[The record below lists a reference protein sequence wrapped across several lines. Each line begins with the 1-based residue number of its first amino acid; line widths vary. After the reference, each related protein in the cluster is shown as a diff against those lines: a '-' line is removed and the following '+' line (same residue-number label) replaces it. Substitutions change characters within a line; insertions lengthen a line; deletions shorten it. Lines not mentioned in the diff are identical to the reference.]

1 MKICRILL
9 LHESSYICTNSKK
22 LENNKSIPVYSLDK
36 FNVSDKQSVH
46 YQVEVFDANRHF
58 QVSYPHRHDFYEIL
72 YLYNGSGFHIIDSNK
87 YEIKPPC
94 VFFMSPGQ
102 AHKLEL
108 SHDIKGFIFL
118 FTAEF
123 YLLDQKNK
131 NRLLE
136 FPFFFSLEQN
146 NPPLLLT
153 SEKDKNFLKELF
165 DRGSMEI
172 LKQKDVSE
180 EIIRSLL
187 DLILLTCDQI
197 YPKDSN
203 KVQRGKGHILV
214 KNFFSLIEENYQ
226 NNLRVNDYAEKLA
239 VTPNHL
245 TQMVRQITG
254 KTSVELIQK
263 KLIAEVKRLLLHTNL
278 TVTEISMHMNF
289 PDQSYFTKFFKKQT
303 GITPLQFR
311 KESMKST

>member
-1 MKICRILL
+1 MD
-9 LHESSYICTNSKK
+9 
-22 LENNKSIPVYSLDK
+22 NKNSIPVYSLDK
-36 FNVSDKQSVH
+36 FNISDKQSVH

-58 QVSYPHRHDFYEIL
+58 QVSYPHRHDFYEVL

-94 VFFMSPGQ
+94 VFFLSPGQ

-108 SHDIKGFIFL
+108 SQDIRGYIFL

-123 YLLDQKNK
+123 YLINQKNK

-136 FPFFFSLEQN
+136 YPFFFSLDQN
-146 NPPLLLT
+146 NPPLLLN
-153 SEKDKNFLKELF
+153 SEKDNKFIRDLF
-165 DRGSMEI
+165 ERGCGEI
-172 LKQKDVSE
+172 VKQENVSE

-187 DLILLTCDQI
+187 DLILLTCNQI
-197 YPKDSN
+197 YPLDSN

-263 KLIAEVKRLLLHTNL
+263 KLIAEIKRLLLHTNL
-278 TVTEISMHMNF
+278 TVTEIAMQLNF
-289 PDQSYFTKFFKKQT
+289 PDQSYFTKFFKKIT
-303 GITPLQFR
+303 GVTPIQFR
-311 KESMKST
+311 KKSMKST